1 MSVAA
6 PFHRVTVGLVDDHHL
21 VREGLRLLLSEQ
33 GDVEVVGEAG
43 TREEAL
49 TLVRDHLPDIVI
61 LDITLG
67 DSDGIPLIPALRA
80 VAPETAVLV
89 LSMHRD
95 PETVRQALMGG
106 AAGYL
111 IKGAFASELVA
122 SVRAVAR
129 GDRYLHSS
137 VTDAVISDSVHW
149 VRTGSDLTARE
160 REVLSLY
167 AAGLSAR
174 AIGRSLGISTN
185 TVQRHLANLGAKLQL
200 KGRPALTHYATEHG
214 IVRGGA
220 ALPAGG

>member
-21 VREGLRLLLSEQ
+21 IREGLRLLLSQ
-33 GDVEVVGEAG
+33 QDDVDVVGEAS

-49 TLVRDHLPDIVI
+49 ALVRDQLPDIVI

-67 DSDGIPLIPALRA
+67 EADGIPLIPALRA

-95 PETVRQALMGG
+95 AETVRQALVSG

-129 GDRYLHSS
+129 GERYLHSS
-137 VTDAVISDSVHW
+137 VTDAVINDSVHW
-149 VRTGSDLTARE
+149 IRSGSDLTARE
-160 REVLSLY
+160 REVLSLF

-174 AIGRSLGISTN
+174 AIGRSLGISQN
-185 TVQRHLANLGAKLQL
+185 TVRRHLANLAAKLQL
-200 KGRPALTHYATEHG
+200 KGRPALTQYATEHG
-214 IVRGGA
+214 IVRGT
-220 ALPAGG
+220 ALPSEG